1 VIITMQFNIAVL
13 SALIGFATAAPASEA
28 PNSGPAW
35 KRQYNTVTVRPSFTH
50 VWTVTPGLGIFEASS
65 TGYVRFG
72 TTETDETF
80 QPDTS
85 LRGQSATVGFGFNVP
100 RDDIQNGT
108 EFQVFLAQEDL
119 ILEKDKDKPDTN
131 NKRGAYVARFV
142 VEDGVPQ
149 LAEGETGKF
158 RVPDQSQFTL
168 QVVGSYGTDF
178 EFDAAAGEGLTVTRV

>member
-1 VIITMQFNIAVL
+1 M
-13 SALIGFATAAPASEA
+13 SALEPL
-28 PNSGPAW
+28 
-35 KRQYNTVTVRPSFTH
+35 KRMRPSSRI
-50 VWTVTPGLGIFEASS
+50 L
-65 TGYVRFG
+65 RFG
-72 TTETDETF
+72 
-80 QPDTS
+80 
-85 LRGQSATVGFGFNVP
+85 VNVP